1 MLALFTESDGTYL
14 SGQEIADSLGCSRTA
29 VWKQMEALRKE
40 GFEIEAVRNRGYRL
54 SATAEQYTKD
64 ALLLGLE
71 TKFIGQHLE
80 VHESV
85 NSTQIIAHQQ
95 IETSPEGTVIVAD
108 EQTAGKGRLLRPWSS
123 KKGEGI
129 WMSVNF
135 KTTNPYSKSTTVY
148 VYRLTRNHR
157 SN

>member
-1 MLALFTESDGTYL
+1 MKNNREKLLALFTESDGTYL

-95 IETSPEGTVIVAD
+95 
-108 EQTAGKGRLLRPWSS
+108 
-123 KKGEGI
+123 
-129 WMSVNF
+129 
-135 KTTNPYSKSTTVY
+135 
-148 VYRLTRNHR
+148 
-157 SN
+157 

>member
-1 MLALFTESDGTYL
+1 MKNNREKLLALFTESDGTYL

-80 VHESV
+80 IHESV
-85 NSTQIIAHQQ
+85 SSTQIIAHQQ
-95 IETSPEGTVIVAD
+95 IESSPEGTVIVAD
-108 EQTAGKGRLLRPWSS
+108 E
-123 KKGEGI
+123 
-129 WMSVNF
+129 
-135 KTTNPYSKSTTVY
+135 
-148 VYRLTRNHR
+148 
-157 SN
+157 